1 MQPASVS
8 RVAILGGTGPQGRG
22 LAVRFAG
29 AGIDVAIGS
38 RDADRARAAVD
49 DVAAAAAVLAGRH
62 EVAVGAV
69 RGGGNDDVVDGAEV
83 VVLAVPWDAHA
94 STLQALAPRLTGA
107 LVVDCVNPLG
117 FDERGPFA
125 LTVPEGSAAQQAQ
138 ALLPTATVVG
148 AFHHVS
154 AVVLLDVDQALADI
168 DVLVLGDD
176 REATDR
182 VRALADAVPGMRGVF
197 AGRLRNTGQV
207 EALTGNLIAINRR
220 YKTHASVRIAGL

>member
-1 MQPASVS
+1 MQPALVS
-8 RVAILGGTGPQGRG
+8 PVAILGGTGPQGRG

-29 AGIDVAIGS
+29 AGIDVALGS
-38 RDADRARAAVD
+38 RDAERARAAVA
-49 DVAAAAAVLAGRH
+49 DVAAGAAALAARH
-62 EVAVGAV
+62 GVAAGAV
-69 RGGGNDDVVDGAEV
+69 RGAANEDVVDGAEV

-94 STLQALAPRLTGA
+94 STLQALAPRLDGV

-125 LTVPEGSAAQQAQ
+125 LSVFEGSAAQQAQ
-138 ALLPTATVVG
+138 ALLPEATVVG

-154 AVVLLDVDQALADI
+154 AVMLLDVDHPLGDI

-176 REATDR
+176 RAATDR

-197 AGRLRNTGQV
+197 AGRLRNVGQV

-220 YKTHASVRIAGL
+220 YKTHASVRITGL